1 MKRIPEA
8 VSVKISETDRP
19 ELERWSRSM
28 KTEHRCLRQRARI
41 VLLADAGRSTRG
53 IAREVGCMP
62 RTVSLWRG
70 RYAREG
76 LRGIEDRPR
85 KGKPPV
91 YTADTDR

>member
-1 MKRIPEA
+1 MKVIPEA
-8 VSVKISETDRP
+8 VPVEILKEDRAV
-19 ELERWSRSM
+19 LESWSRSF
-28 KTEHRCLRQRARI
+28 KVEHRLRQRARI
-41 VLLADAGRSTRG
+41 VILCGQGKSTRSV
-53 IAREVGCMP
+53 AKAVGCMP